1 MAIKAPTQQLRPTH
15 NSGISCSPVKKKSVR
30 ERSVNE
36 IKIFD
41 FLLYLAD
48 GNGSKNVNKCGKQAD
63 KPLIKESFMINPMLT
78 LEMKQYWCVEEPT
91 AYIKSLIEVC
101 SKKSESAYRTLTP
114 TPMTPLFEGHLCV
127 CVCGC
132 AWGAP
137 VLRDLHATFNMQQH
151 VVCNLTLFF
160 LRQ

>member
-1 MAIKAPTQQLRPTH
+1 
-15 NSGISCSPVKKKSVR
+15 VKKKSVR

-78 LEMKQYWCVEEPT
+78 LEMK
-91 AYIKSLIEVC
+91 
-101 SKKSESAYRTLTP
+101 
-114 TPMTPLFEGHLCV
+114 
-127 CVCGC
+127 
-132 AWGAP
+132 
-137 VLRDLHATFNMQQH
+137 
-151 VVCNLTLFF
+151 
-160 LRQ
+160 